1 VRERPA
7 RANPARDRP
16 IGEQGDVLFADF
28 VASEGPPPE
37 EEVEVTLRS
46 QALTGALSL
55 LPSPDVTRSRASSR
69 WSATLGRRDKAP
81 DLGHLPRTH

>member
-1 VRERPA
+1 VATVRERPA
-7 RANPARDRP
+7 RANPARDQP

-55 LPSPDVTRSRASSR
+55 LP
-69 WSATLGRRDKAP
+69 AP
-81 DLGHLPRTH
+81 T